1 MQVYNSAKL
10 VVIFVMVFH
19 MPYLFYLFRCN
30 FSDMEIEMFFA
41 KYDLDGDRTLDVSEI
56 KTMLKDLEGLK
67 SGKSLSPVTLL
78 ALSGSLLVLVFVF
91 MMMKANKPS
100 APKTKEA

>member
-1 MQVYNSAKL
+1 MNIEQGGFKEDESQPVPL
-10 VVIFVMVFH
+10 PQTIGGGVQ
-19 MPYLFYLFRCN
+19 
-30 FSDMEIEMFFA
+30 DMLS
-41 KYDLDGDRTLDVSEI
+41 K
-56 KTMLKDLEGLK
+56 MLKDLEGLK